1 MGSSVALSSS
11 LLSRLALECGLL
23 GQLATALALPPLGK
37 FLGLHSSQA
46 FPTDIIMER
55 RTSRTSESLVPFEM
69 TTKRGHGGQA
79 SSFLPPALAS
89 GEGIWRGCSFLKI
102 REWATE
108 R

>member
-11 LLSRLALECGLL
+11 LLSCLALECGLL

-55 RTSRTSESLVPFEM
+55 RTSRTSESLVPFDM
-69 TTKRGHGGQA
+69 RTKRGMGARHRLSCRQPWLQERG
-79 SSFLPPALAS
+79 S
-89 GEGIWRGCSFLKI
+89 GEAARS
-102 REWATE
+102 
-108 R
+108 